1 MTQFWSLV
9 SLGLCYD
16 FWNKQTHL
24 FLLRF
29 FFFPLWVE
37 WRARLTQTKSRT
49 SIDTFKAERRPG
61 YLDGRQQ
68 CNELSRK
75 SDSFATET
83 ESAQSTGMR
92 WLTLFLFRLFILC
105 PIWSRI
111 NSNKTKKIEIDYL
124 APTCWLWGKGRH
136 CSFAS
141 APPPPSSSSRRRLKS
156 NGSRPLRKKRNY
168 RSPPSKELV
177 QKKHSGKTCWPKDAT
192 QKWSHFHLTLTLFW
206 LVIWAHQP
214 HFPAN
219 CPSYRPLWTPNRR
232 RIRLIFT
239 RWPSFWRNEFCFFV
253 SSLFA
258 VSVLPLTSFG

>member
-1 MTQFWSLV
+1 MGKKVKIVSQDKNFLRPSESFSCIFFGYWKHNGFHWILILFIFSCFSPLYFSDQLIMIWIISGRSVHLHLALFIFKHFVTQFWSLV

-92 WLTLFLFRLFILC
+92 WLTLFYFVCLF
-105 PIWSRI
+105 
-111 NSNKTKKIEIDYL
+111 
-124 APTCWLWGKGRH
+124 
-136 CSFAS
+136 S
-141 APPPPSSSSRRRLKS
+141 ARF
-156 NGSRPLRKKRNY
+156 GV
-168 RSPPSKELV
+168 ELIQIK
-177 QKKHSGKTCWPKDAT
+177 QKK
-192 QKWSHFHLTLTLFW
+192 
-206 LVIWAHQP
+206 
-214 HFPAN
+214 
-219 CPSYRPLWTPNRR
+219 
-232 RIRLIFT
+232 
-239 RWPSFWRNEFCFFV
+239 
-253 SSLFA
+253 
-258 VSVLPLTSFG
+258 